1 MLVSENYA
9 FFLEGAFSIRNLKQA
24 IITCV
29 LLITHDFD
37 FIFSYALALMR
48 DETRPH
54 DLLILIF
61 CCLTKRELGPTQYFT
76 FGVPSPLDDE
86 RRGSTVTLSF
96 PRHCKIENRLNH
108 GRDLKMMNLREQ
120 TTHDSEKTENM
131 LIRRAVRRSKNKFA
145 EIALV
150 FPYNAKTF
158 SSIMELGPLNQNPA
172 GAILQYVPASVCL
185 FLQTVI
191 F

>member
-1 MLVSENYA
+1 MCTVNHAWLRFYFESRTCSDAWWNTTTNLNMFWPRDYKL
-9 FFLEGAFSIRNLKQA
+9 FFCYWSWYFVAYQSGNW
-24 IITCV
+24 
-29 LLITHDFD
+29 
-37 FIFSYALALMR
+37 
-48 DETRPH
+48 
-54 DLLILIF
+54 
-61 CCLTKRELGPTQYFT
+61 GQYFT

-108 GRDLKMMNLREQ
+108 GRNLKMMNLREQ
-120 TTHDSEKTENM
+120 TSHDSEKTENM

-158 SSIMELGPLNQNPA
+158 SSIMGI
-172 GAILQYVPASVCL
+172 GATQPEPCRSNTAIPTC
-185 FLQTVI
+185 
-191 F
+191 

>member
-1 MLVSENYA
+1 M
-9 FFLEGAFSIRNLKQA
+9 K
-24 IITCV
+24 
-29 LLITHDFD
+29 HDHKFK
-37 FIFSYALALMR
+37 YALTKRLY
-48 DETRPH
+48 TLFL
-54 DLLILIF
+54 LLILIF
-61 CCLTKRELGPTQYFT
+61 CCLSKRELGPTQYFT

-108 GRDLKMMNLREQ
+108 GRNLKMMNLREQ
-120 TTHDSEKTENM
+120 TSHDSEKTENM

-158 SSIMELGPLNQNPA
+158 SSIMGI
-172 GAILQYVPASVCL
+172 GATQPEPCRGNTAIPTC
-185 FLQTVI
+185 
-191 F
+191 